1 MSWDRSEVVNR
12 RSGLL
17 GWFDKVRYKE
27 IYRQTLGL
35 ILVAVCA
42 AFAVTGHWNI
52 IIGLL
57 IALAG
62 QLFRIF
68 AAGTIFKNKELASD
82 GAYSLVRHP
91 LYLGN
96 ILILGGFS
104 LASGNLWVALAVLLF
119 FLIWYPATISYEDAK
134 LERIFGDDWRTWS
147 EGTNAVF
154 PNRFN
159 WSKLTA
165 TQWNARQSL
174 LRNGEFIIS
183 VYLLACA
190 AGLWWRA
197 YF

>member
-1 MSWDRSEVVNR
+1 MSWDRSEVMNR

-27 IYRQTLGL
+27 IYRQALGL

-62 QLFRIF
+62 QFFRIF

-190 AGLWWRA
+190 AWLWWRA
-197 YF
+197 YL

>member
-1 MSWDRSEVVNR
+1 MSWDRSEVMNR

-27 IYRQTLGL
+27 IYRQALGL

-104 LASGNLWVALAVLLF
+104 LASGNLWVALAVLLYVDKKH
-119 FLIWYPATISYEDAK
+119 LPGLADAV
-134 LERIFGDDWRTWS
+134 GP
-147 EGTNAVF
+147 VF
-154 PNRFN
+154 PQYWADGLFEVQVA
-159 WSKLTA
+159 WLPAAFALSVQA
-165 TQWNARQSL
+165 IL
-174 LRNGEFIIS
+174 LVALG
-183 VYLLACA
+183 YLPFSRRDL
-190 AGLWWRA
+190 
-197 YF
+197 

>member
-1 MSWDRSEVVNR
+1 MSWDRSEVMNR

-197 YF
+197 YL

>member
-1 MSWDRSEVVNR
+1 MSWDRSEVMNR

-27 IYRQTLGL
+27 IYRQALGL

-197 YF
+197 YL

>member
-1 MSWDRSEVVNR
+1 MSWDRSEVMNR

-27 IYRQTLGL
+27 IYRQALGL

-62 QLFRIF
+62 QFFRIF

-190 AGLWWRA
+190 AVLWWRA
-197 YF
+197 YL

>member
-1 MSWDRSEVVNR
+1 MSWDRSEVMNR

-27 IYRQTLGL
+27 IYRQALGL

-42 AFAVTGHWNI
+42 GFAVTGHWNI

-197 YF
+197 YL

>member
-1 MSWDRSEVVNR
+1 MSWDRSEVMNR

-27 IYRQTLGL
+27 IYRQALGL
-35 ILVAVCA
+35 ILVAACA

-190 AGLWWRA
+190 AVLWWRA
-197 YF
+197 YL